1 MDHAGRAVTVTSPG
15 VRRKFTLCSMDGLEW
30 PRPLT
35 GRPDAAAA
43 VLLPSSSPLG
53 NSTMP
58 GMPSRKS
65 ADAPAPTGFLGPDR
79 NWHLGAGLM
88 TAATAVAFTIWAF
101 THTGTDINVLLLI
114 LAIAFG
120 LFMAF
125 NIGGNDVANSFGT
138 SVGAGTLTMK
148 QALVVAAVFEVSGAV
163 LAGGSVTETVRSG
176 IVDIEAMDV
185 DPFSFAY
192 IMMAALLGAAVW
204 LLLATRMGWPV
215 STTHAIIG
223 GIVGA
228 AVTTGVVTGSGGFE
242 MVQWG
247 EIGQIAISWV
257 LSPLLGGVAAY
268 LLFGLIKRHILTPAA
283 RAIVLGS
290 RGFDDAEDDED
301 DGDEDGT
308 GRHVPGYER
317 VTELQQ
323 SAFAESAALDLT
335 PGSPGAEL
343 AEQASHLSKK
353 ERKAARKVERRAAYH
368 ALEKRVPP
376 LAAVGAVLLA
386 AMLVFKGL
394 DNTGLTISTGGGVLM
409 LIMLAIGVWIAT
421 TVFAR
426 ALKKQSISRATFIMF
441 SWMQVFTA
449 CAFAF
454 SHGAND
460 IANAVGPFAAVLEVL
475 RTGAIS
481 SEAAVPTAVLAAF
494 GVALISGLWFVGR
507 KVIHTVGTGLT
518 AMHPSSGFAAELAA
532 ATIVLLAS
540 VLGLPVSS
548 THILIGA
555 VLGVGIVNHAANW
568 KLMRP
573 IFLAWIITLPA
584 AASIGAVVVL
594 VLRAMF

>member
-1 MDHAGRAVTVTSPG
+1 MARTSAQ
-15 VRRKFTLCSMDGLEW
+15 D
-30 PRPLT
+30 
-35 GRPDAAAA
+35 
-43 VLLPSSSPLG
+43 
-53 NSTMP
+53 ST
-58 GMPSRKS
+58 
-65 ADAPAPTGFLGPDR
+65 DAPVTQGFLGPDR
-79 NWHLGAGLM
+79 NWHVGAGLM
-88 TAATAVAFTIWAF
+88 TLATVVAFTIWAF
-101 THTGTDINVLLLI
+101 THTGTDVNAFLLI

-176 IVDIEAMDV
+176 IVDLEGMSI
-185 DPFSFAY
+185 DPLAFAL
-192 IMMAALLGAAVW
+192 IMMSALLGAAVW

-228 AVTTGVVTGSGGFE
+228 AVTTGLVTGTGGFA

-247 EIGQIAISWV
+247 EIGKIAVSWI
-257 LSPLLGGVAAY
+257 LSPLLGGIASF
-268 LLFGLIKRHILTPAA
+268 LLFGAIKRRILAPAA
-283 RAIVLGS
+283 RAIALGS
-290 RGFDDAEDDED
+290 RGYDDAEDDED
-301 DGDEDGT
+301 DDDEEDDADESWQ
-308 GRHVPGYER
+308 RHVPASER
-317 VTELQQ
+317 MTELQQ

-335 PGSPGAEL
+335 PGGPGAEL
-343 AEQASHLSKK
+343 IEASADLTKK
-353 ERKAARKVERRAAYH
+353 ERKAARKVERKAAYH

-376 LAAVGAVLLA
+376 LAAGAAMLLA

-394 DNTGLTISTGGGVLM
+394 DNVGLNISVGGGVLM
-409 LIMLAIGVWIAT
+409 LVMLALGVWMAT
-421 TVFAR
+421 TIFAR

-460 IANAVGPFAAVLEVL
+460 IANAIGPFVAVLDVL
-475 RTGAIS
+475 KTGQIGA
-481 SEAAVPTAVLAAF
+481 EAAVPTAALIAF
-494 GVALISGLWFVGR
+494 GVALVSGLWFVGR

-568 KLMRP
+568 RLMRP

-584 AASIGAVVVL
+584 AAGIGAAVVL
-594 VLRAMF
+594 LLRAMF

>member
-1 MDHAGRAVTVTSPG
+1 
-15 VRRKFTLCSMDGLEW
+15 
-30 PRPLT
+30 
-35 GRPDAAAA
+35 
-43 VLLPSSSPLG
+43 
-53 NSTMP
+53 MP
-58 GMPSRKS
+58 PQKT
-65 ADAPAPTGFLGPDR
+65 ADAPVSSGLLGPDR

-88 TAATAVAFTIWAF
+88 TLATVVAFTIWAF
-101 THTGTDINVLLLI
+101 AHTGSGANSFLLVLGV
-114 LAIAFG
+114 AFG

-176 IVDIEAMDV
+176 IVDIDAMHV
-185 DPFSFAY
+185 DPLSFAL

-204 LLLATRMGWPV
+204 LLLATKMGWPV

-228 AVTTGVVTGSGGFE
+228 AVTTGAVTGTGGLG

-257 LSPLLGGVAAY
+257 LSPLLGGLSAY
-268 LLFGLIKRHILTPAA
+268 LLFGAIKRHILAPSA
-283 RAIVLGS
+283 RAIALGS
-290 RGFDDAEDDED
+290 RGFDDAEDDDEDED
-301 DGDEDGT
+301 DEDDDPRG
-308 GRHVPGYER
+308 HVAGYER

-323 SAFAESAALDLT
+323 AAFAESAALDLT
-335 PGSPGAEL
+335 PGGPGAEL
-343 AEQASHLSKK
+343 AEQAAHLSKK
-353 ERKAARKVERRAAYH
+353 DRKAARKIERKAAYH

-376 LAAVGAVLLA
+376 LAAGAAVLLA

-394 DNTGLTISTGGGVLM
+394 KNVGLDISLGGGILM
-409 LIMLAIGVWIAT
+409 LVMIALGVWMAT

-460 IANAVGPFAAVLEVL
+460 IANAVGPFAAVLDVL

-481 SEAAVPTAVLAAF
+481 EEAAVPTAVLAAF
-494 GVALISGLWFVGR
+494 GIALVSGLWFVGR

-532 ATIVLLAS
+532 ATVVLLAS

-573 IFLAWIITLPA
+573 IALAWIITLPA
-584 AASIGAVVVL
+584 AAGIGAVVVL
-594 VLRAMF
+594 VLRAIF

>member
-1 MDHAGRAVTVTSPG
+1 MARTSAQ
-15 VRRKFTLCSMDGLEW
+15 D
-30 PRPLT
+30 
-35 GRPDAAAA
+35 
-43 VLLPSSSPLG
+43 
-53 NSTMP
+53 ST
-58 GMPSRKS
+58 
-65 ADAPAPTGFLGPDR
+65 DAPVTQGFLGPDR
-79 NWHLGAGLM
+79 SWHVGAGLL
-88 TAATAVAFTIWAF
+88 TLATVVAFTIWAF
-101 THTGTDINVLLLI
+101 THTGTDVNAFLLI

-176 IVDIEAMDV
+176 IVDLEGMAI
-185 DPFSFAY
+185 DPLAFAL
-192 IMMAALLGAAVW
+192 IMMSALLGAAVW

-228 AVTTGVVTGSGGFE
+228 AVTTGLVTGTGGFA

-247 EIGQIAISWV
+247 EIGKIAVSWI
-257 LSPLLGGVAAY
+257 LSPLLGGIASF
-268 LLFGLIKRHILTPAA
+268 LLFGAIKRRILAPAA
-283 RAIVLGS
+283 RAIALGS
-290 RGFDDAEDDED
+290 RGYDDAEDDED
-301 DGDEDGT
+301 DDEEDDADESWQ
-308 GRHVPGYER
+308 RHVPASER
-317 VTELQQ
+317 MTELQQ

-335 PGSPGAEL
+335 PGGPGAEL
-343 AEQASHLSKK
+343 IEASANLTKK
-353 ERKAARKVERRAAYH
+353 ERKAARKVERKAAYH

-376 LAAVGAVLLA
+376 LAAGAAMLLA

-394 DNTGLTISTGGGVLM
+394 DNVGLNISVGGGVLM
-409 LIMLAIGVWIAT
+409 LVMLALGVWMAT
-421 TVFAR
+421 TIFAR

-460 IANAVGPFAAVLEVL
+460 IANAIGPFVAVLDVL
-475 RTGAIS
+475 KTGQIGA
-481 SEAAVPTAVLAAF
+481 EAAVPTAALIAF
-494 GVALISGLWFVGR
+494 GVALVSGLWFVGR

-568 KLMRP
+568 RLMRP

-584 AASIGAVVVL
+584 AAGIGAAVVL
-594 VLRAMF
+594 VLRAIF

>member
-1 MDHAGRAVTVTSPG
+1 MARTSDQ
-15 VRRKFTLCSMDGLEW
+15 RT
-30 PRPLT
+30 T
-35 GRPDAAAA
+35 
-43 VLLPSSSPLG
+43 
-53 NSTMP
+53 
-58 GMPSRKS
+58 
-65 ADAPAPTGFLGPDR
+65 DAPVAQGFLGPDR

-88 TAATAVAFTIWAF
+88 TLATVVAFTIWAF
-101 THTGTDINVLLLI
+101 THTGTDVNAFLLV

-176 IVDIEAMDV
+176 IVDLGGMSI
-185 DPFSFAY
+185 DPLAFAL
-192 IMMAALLGAAVW
+192 IMMSALLGAAVW
-204 LLLATRMGWPV
+204 LLLATKMGWPV

-228 AVTTGVVTGSGGFE
+228 AVTTGISTGTGGFA

-247 EIGQIAISWV
+247 EIGKIAISWV
-257 LSPLLGGVAAY
+257 LSPLLGGIASF
-268 LLFGLIKRHILTPAA
+268 LLFGAIKRRILAPAA
-283 RAIVLGS
+283 RAIALGS
-290 RGFDDAEDDED
+290 RGYDDAEDDDEDDEDDDAEDDEQ
-301 DGDEDGT
+301 
-308 GRHVPGYER
+308 RHVPASER

-323 SAFAESAALDLT
+323 SAFAESAALDIT
-335 PGSPGAEL
+335 PGGPGAEL
-343 AEQASHLSKK
+343 VENAANLTKK
-353 ERKAARKVERRAAYH
+353 ERKAARKVERKAAYH

-376 LAAVGAVLLA
+376 LAAGAAVLLA

-394 DNTGLTISTGGGVLM
+394 DNVGLNISVGGGVLM
-409 LIMLAIGVWIAT
+409 LLMLALGVWMAT

-460 IANAVGPFAAVLEVL
+460 IANAIGPFVAVLDVL
-475 RTGAIS
+475 KTGAIGE
-481 SEAAVPTAVLAAF
+481 EAAVPSAALIAF
-494 GVALISGLWFVGR
+494 GIALISGLWFVGR

-584 AASIGAVVVL
+584 AAGIGAVVVL
-594 VLRAMF
+594 VLRAIF

>member
-1 MDHAGRAVTVTSPG
+1 MARTSAQ
-15 VRRKFTLCSMDGLEW
+15 D
-30 PRPLT
+30 
-35 GRPDAAAA
+35 
-43 VLLPSSSPLG
+43 
-53 NSTMP
+53 ST
-58 GMPSRKS
+58 
-65 ADAPAPTGFLGPDR
+65 DAPVTQGFLGPDR
-79 NWHLGAGLM
+79 SWHLGAGLM
-88 TAATAVAFTIWAF
+88 TLATVVAFTIWAF
-101 THTGTDINVLLLI
+101 THTGTDVNAFLLI

-176 IVDIEAMDV
+176 IVDLGGMAI
-185 DPFSFAY
+185 DPLAFAL
-192 IMMAALLGAAVW
+192 IMMSALLGAAVW

-228 AVTTGVVTGSGGFE
+228 AVTTGLVTGTGGFA

-247 EIGQIAISWV
+247 EIGKIAVSWI
-257 LSPLLGGVAAY
+257 LSPLLGGIASF
-268 LLFGLIKRHILTPAA
+268 LLFGAIKRRILAPAA
-283 RAIVLGS
+283 RAIALGS
-290 RGFDDAEDDED
+290 RGYDDAEDDDDDDDDDEED
-301 DGDEDGT
+301 DADESWQ
-308 GRHVPGYER
+308 RHVPASER
-317 VTELQQ
+317 MTELQQ

-335 PGSPGAEL
+335 PGGPGAEL
-343 AEQASHLSKK
+343 IEASADLTKK
-353 ERKAARKVERRAAYH
+353 ERKAARKVERKAAYH

-376 LAAVGAVLLA
+376 LAAGAAMLLA

-394 DNTGLTISTGGGVLM
+394 DNVGLNISVGGGVLM
-409 LIMLAIGVWIAT
+409 LVMLALGVWMAT
-421 TVFAR
+421 TIFAR

-460 IANAVGPFAAVLEVL
+460 IANAIGPFVAVLDVL
-475 RTGAIS
+475 KTGQIGA
-481 SEAAVPTAVLAAF
+481 EAAVPTAALIAF
-494 GVALISGLWFVGR
+494 GIALVSGLWFVGR

-568 KLMRP
+568 RLMRP

-584 AASIGAVVVL
+584 AAGIGAAVVL

>member
-1 MDHAGRAVTVTSPG
+1 
-15 VRRKFTLCSMDGLEW
+15 
-30 PRPLT
+30 
-35 GRPDAAAA
+35 
-43 VLLPSSSPLG
+43 
-53 NSTMP
+53 MP
-58 GMPSRKS
+58 GTPPQTTT
-65 ADAPAPTGFLGPDR
+65 DAPSGAGFLGPDR

-88 TAATAVAFTIWAF
+88 TLATVVAFTIWSFSYAGTNVNAF
-101 THTGTDINVLLLI
+101 LLI
-114 LAIAFG
+114 LAIAVG
-120 LFMAF
+120 MFMAF

-176 IVDIEAMDV
+176 IVDIDGMHMD
-185 DPFSFAY
+185 PLSFAY
-192 IMMAALLGAAVW
+192 IMMAALLGAGVW

-228 AVTTGVVTGSGGFE
+228 AVTTGVVTGTGGFG

-247 EIGQIAISWV
+247 EIGQIVISWV
-257 LSPLLGGVAAY
+257 LSPLLGGVTAY
-268 LLFGLIKRHILTPAA
+268 LLFGAIKRHILAPAA
-283 RAIVLGS
+283 RAIALGS
-290 RGFDDAEDDED
+290 RGFDDAEDDDED
-301 DGDEDGT
+301 DEDAEDAEDEQS
-308 GRHVPGYER
+308 RHVPGYER

-335 PGSPGAEL
+335 PGGPGAEL
-343 AEQASHLSKK
+343 AEQASHLSKR
-353 ERKAARKVERRAAYH
+353 ERKAARKLERKRAYH

-376 LAAVGAVLLA
+376 LAAGAAVLLA

-394 DNTGLTISTGGGVLM
+394 KNVGLDISLGGGVL
-409 LIMLAIGVWIAT
+409 LLVMLALAVWMAT

-460 IANAVGPFAAVLEVL
+460 IANAIGPFVAVLDVL
-475 RTGAIS
+475 RTGAIGE
-481 SEAAVPTAVLAAF
+481 EAAVPTAALVAF
-494 GVALISGLWFVGR
+494 GIALISGLWFVGR

-555 VLGVGIVNHAANW
+555 VLGVGMVNHAANW
-568 KLMRP
+568 RLMRP

-584 AASIGAVVVL
+584 AAGIGAVVVL

>member
-1 MDHAGRAVTVTSPG
+1 MARTSAQ
-15 VRRKFTLCSMDGLEW
+15 D
-30 PRPLT
+30 
-35 GRPDAAAA
+35 
-43 VLLPSSSPLG
+43 
-53 NSTMP
+53 ST
-58 GMPSRKS
+58 
-65 ADAPAPTGFLGPDR
+65 DAPVTQGFLGPDR
-79 NWHLGAGLM
+79 SWHLGAGLM
-88 TAATAVAFTIWAF
+88 TLATVVAFTIWAF
-101 THTGTDINVLLLI
+101 THTGTDVNAFLLI

-176 IVDIEAMDV
+176 IVDLGGMAI
-185 DPFSFAY
+185 DPLAFAL
-192 IMMAALLGAAVW
+192 IMMSALLGAAVW

-228 AVTTGVVTGSGGFE
+228 AVTTGLVTGTGGFA

-247 EIGQIAISWV
+247 EIGKIAVSWI
-257 LSPLLGGVAAY
+257 LSPLLGGIASF
-268 LLFGLIKRHILTPAA
+268 LLFGAIKRRILAPAA
-283 RAIVLGS
+283 RAIALGS
-290 RGFDDAEDDED
+290 RGYDDAEDDDDDDED
-301 DGDEDGT
+301 DDADESWQ
-308 GRHVPGYER
+308 RHVPASER
-317 VTELQQ
+317 MTELQQ

-343 AEQASHLSKK
+343 IEASADLTKK
-353 ERKAARKVERRAAYH
+353 ERKAARKVERKAAYH

-376 LAAVGAVLLA
+376 LAAGAAMLLA

-394 DNTGLTISTGGGVLM
+394 DNVGLNISVGGGVLM
-409 LIMLAIGVWIAT
+409 LVMLALGVWMAT
-421 TVFAR
+421 TIFAR

-460 IANAVGPFAAVLEVL
+460 IANAIGPFVAVLDVL
-475 RTGAIS
+475 KTGQIGA
-481 SEAAVPTAVLAAF
+481 EAAVPTAALIAF
-494 GVALISGLWFVGR
+494 GVALVSGLWFVGR

-568 KLMRP
+568 RLMRP

-584 AASIGAVVVL
+584 AAGIGAAVVL

>member
-1 MDHAGRAVTVTSPG
+1 MARTSAQ
-15 VRRKFTLCSMDGLEW
+15 D
-30 PRPLT
+30 
-35 GRPDAAAA
+35 
-43 VLLPSSSPLG
+43 
-53 NSTMP
+53 ST
-58 GMPSRKS
+58 
-65 ADAPAPTGFLGPDR
+65 DAPVTQGFLGPDR
-79 NWHLGAGLM
+79 NWHVGAGLM
-88 TAATAVAFTIWAF
+88 TLATVVAFTIWAF
-101 THTGTDINVLLLI
+101 THTGTDVNAFLLI

-176 IVDIEAMDV
+176 IVDLEGMAI
-185 DPFSFAY
+185 DPLAFAL
-192 IMMAALLGAAVW
+192 IMMSALLGAAVW

-228 AVTTGVVTGSGGFE
+228 AVTTGLVTGTGGFA

-247 EIGQIAISWV
+247 EIGKIAVSWI
-257 LSPLLGGVAAY
+257 LSPLLGGIASF
-268 LLFGLIKRHILTPAA
+268 LLFGAIKRRILAPAA
-283 RAIVLGS
+283 RAIALGS
-290 RGFDDAEDDED
+290 RGYDDAEDDDDDDEED
-301 DGDEDGT
+301 DADESWQ
-308 GRHVPGYER
+308 RHVPASER
-317 VTELQQ
+317 MTELQQ

-335 PGSPGAEL
+335 PGGPGAEL
-343 AEQASHLSKK
+343 IEASADLTKK
-353 ERKAARKVERRAAYH
+353 ERKAARKVERKAAYH

-376 LAAVGAVLLA
+376 LAAGAAMLLA

-394 DNTGLTISTGGGVLM
+394 DNVGLNISVGGGVLM
-409 LIMLAIGVWIAT
+409 LVMLALGVWMAT
-421 TVFAR
+421 TIFAR

-460 IANAVGPFAAVLEVL
+460 IANAIGPFVAVLDVL
-475 RTGAIS
+475 KTGQIGA
-481 SEAAVPTAVLAAF
+481 EAAVPTAALIAF
-494 GVALISGLWFVGR
+494 GVALVSGLWFVGR

-568 KLMRP
+568 RLMRP

-584 AASIGAVVVL
+584 AAGIGAAVVL

>member
-1 MDHAGRAVTVTSPG
+1 MTLATV
-15 VRRKFTLCSMDGLEW
+15 
-30 PRPLT
+30 
-35 GRPDAAAA
+35 
-43 VLLPSSSPLG
+43 
-53 NSTMP
+53 
-58 GMPSRKS
+58 
-65 ADAPAPTGFLGPDR
+65 
-79 NWHLGAGLM
+79 
-88 TAATAVAFTIWAF
+88 VAFTIWSF
-101 THTGTDINVLLLI
+101 THTGTDVNAFLLI

-163 LAGGSVTETVRSG
+163 IAGGSVTETVRSG
-176 IVDIEAMDV
+176 IVDLEGMAIE
-185 DPFSFAY
+185 PLSFAL
-192 IMMAALLGAAVW
+192 IMMSALLGAAVW
-204 LLLATRMGWPV
+204 LLLATKMGWPV

-228 AVTTGVVTGSGGFE
+228 AVTTGIVTGSGGFS

-247 EIGQIAISWV
+247 EIGKIAVSWV
-257 LSPLLGGVAAY
+257 ISPLLGGIASF
-268 LLFGLIKRHILTPAA
+268 LLFGAIKRHILAPAA
-283 RAIVLGS
+283 RAIALGS
-290 RGFDDAEDDED
+290 RGYDDAEDDED
-301 DGDEDGT
+301 EDTDDEEEEQ
-308 GRHVPGYER
+308 RHVPASER

-343 AEQASHLSKK
+343 VDRSANLSKK
-353 ERKAARKVERRAAYH
+353 ERKAARKVERKAAYH

-376 LAAVGAVLLA
+376 LAAGAAVLLS

-394 DNTGLTISTGGGVLM
+394 NNLGLEIPLGGG
-409 LIMLAIGVWIAT
+409 ILALAMIALGVWMAT

-426 ALKKQSISRATFIMF
+426 ALKKQTISRATFIMF

-460 IANAVGPFAAVLEVL
+460 IANAIGPFVAVLDVL
-475 RTGAIS
+475 KTGAIGA
-481 SEAAVPTAVLAAF
+481 EASVPTAALVAF
-494 GVALISGLWFVGR
+494 GIALVSGLWFVGR

-555 VLGVGIVNHAANW
+555 VLGVGVVNHAANW
-568 KLMRP
+568 RLMRP
-573 IFLAWIITLPA
+573 IALAWIITLPA
-584 AASIGAVVVL
+584 AAGIGAVVVL
-594 VLRAMF
+594 VLRAIF

>member
-1 MDHAGRAVTVTSPG
+1 
-15 VRRKFTLCSMDGLEW
+15 
-30 PRPLT
+30 
-35 GRPDAAAA
+35 
-43 VLLPSSSPLG
+43 
-53 NSTMP
+53 MP
-58 GMPSRKS
+58 GSTSQKPSGTPAS
-65 ADAPAPTGFLGPDR
+65 AGFLGPDR

-88 TAATAVAFTIWAF
+88 TLATVVAFTIWSF
-101 THTGTDINVLLLI
+101 SHTGTDVNALLLI

-176 IVDIEAMDV
+176 IVDIDGMHV
-185 DPFSFAY
+185 DPLSFAL
-192 IMMAALLGAAVW
+192 IMMSALLGAAVW
-204 LLLATRMGWPV
+204 LMLATRMGWPV

-228 AVTTGVVTGSGGFE
+228 AVTTGVVTGSGGFG

-247 EIGQIAISWV
+247 EIGKIAVSWV
-257 LSPLLGGVAAY
+257 LSPLLGGIASF
-268 LLFGLIKRHILTPAA
+268 LLFGAIKRHILGPAA
-283 RAIVLGS
+283 RAIALGS

-301 DGDEDGT
+301 EDEEDEEDQ
-308 GRHVPGYER
+308 RHVAGYER
-317 VTELQQ
+317 VSELQQ

-343 AEQASHLSKK
+343 AEQAAELSKK
-353 ERKAARKVERRAAYH
+353 ERKAARKVERKAAYY

-376 LAAVGAVLLA
+376 LAAGASVLLA

-394 DNTGLTISTGGGVLM
+394 DNVGLNISVGGGVLM
-409 LIMLAIGVWIAT
+409 LTMLALGVWMAT

-460 IANAVGPFAAVLEVL
+460 IANAIGPFAAVLDVL
-475 RTGAIS
+475 KTGEIS
-481 SEAAVPTAVLAAF
+481 AEAAVPTAALVAF
-494 GVALISGLWFVGR
+494 GIALISGLWFVGR
-507 KVIHTVGTGLT
+507 RVIHTVGTGLT
-518 AMHPSSGFAAELAA
+518 SMHPSSGFAAELAA

-568 KLMRP
+568 KLMKP

-584 AASIGAVVVL
+584 AAAIGAVVVL
-594 VLRAMF
+594 VLRAIF

>member
-1 MDHAGRAVTVTSPG
+1 MPG
-15 VRRKFTLCSMDGLEW
+15 STAQRS
-30 PRPLT
+30 
-35 GRPDAAAA
+35 PDA
-43 VLLPSSSPLG
+43 PSS
-53 NSTMP
+53 
-58 GMPSRKS
+58 
-65 ADAPAPTGFLGPDR
+65 AGFLGPDR

-88 TAATAVAFTIWAF
+88 TLATVVAFSIWSF
-101 THTGTDINVLLLI
+101 SQSGTDVNAFLLI

-176 IVDIEAMDV
+176 IVDIDGMDM
-185 DPFSFAY
+185 DPMSFAY
-192 IMMAALLGAAVW
+192 IMMAALAGAAIW

-215 STTHAIIG
+215 STTHALIG

-228 AVTTGVVTGSGGFE
+228 AVTTGVVTGTGGFG
-242 MVQWG
+242 MVRWS
-247 EIGQIAISWV
+247 EIGKIAMSWV
-257 LSPLLGGVAAY
+257 LSPLLGAISAY
-268 LLFGLIKRHILTPAA
+268 LLFGAIKRHILGPAA
-283 RAIVLGS
+283 RAIALGS
-290 RGFDDAEDDED
+290 RGYDDAEDDDDDDDDED
-301 DGDEDGT
+301 DEDES
-308 GRHVPGYER
+308 RHVSGHQR
-317 VTELQQ
+317 VGELQQ
-323 SAFAESAALDLT
+323 SAFAESAALDLS
-335 PGSPGAEL
+335 PGSSGAQFVERAQSL
-343 AEQASHLSKK
+343 RKK
-353 ERKAARKVERRAAYH
+353 ERKAARKVERKAAYH

-376 LAAVGAVLLA
+376 LAAGAAVLLA

-394 DNTGLTISTGGGVLM
+394 DNVGLNISVGGAVL
-409 LIMLAIGVWIAT
+409 LLTMLALGVWMAT

-426 ALKKQSISRATFIMF
+426 ALKKQTISRATFIMF

-460 IANAVGPFAAVLEVL
+460 IANAVGPFAAVLDVL
-475 RTGAIS
+475 RTGEIGQ
-481 SEAAVPTAVLAAF
+481 EAAVPTAVLVAF
-494 GVALISGLWFVGR
+494 GIALVSGLWFVGR

-584 AASIGAVVVL
+584 AATIGAVMVL
-594 VLRAMF
+594 VLRATF

>member
-1 MDHAGRAVTVTSPG
+1 MSPTP
-15 VRRKFTLCSMDGLEW
+15 VQQHS
-30 PRPLT
+30 
-35 GRPDAAAA
+35 
-43 VLLPSSSPLG
+43 
-53 NSTMP
+53 
-58 GMPSRKS
+58 
-65 ADAPAPTGFLGPDR
+65 DAPVTGGFLGPDR

-88 TAATAVAFTIWAF
+88 TAATVVAFTIWSF
-101 THTGTDINVLLLI
+101 THAGGEVNALLLI

-148 QALVVAAVFEVSGAV
+148 QALLVAAVFEVSGAV

-176 IVDIEAMDV
+176 IVDIDGMHMD
-185 DPFSFAY
+185 PQSFAY
-192 IMMAALLGAAVW
+192 IMMSALLGAAVW
-204 LLLATRMGWPV
+204 LLLATKMGWPV

-228 AVTTGVVTGSGGFE
+228 AVTTGLVTGTGGLE
-242 MVQWG
+242 MVQWS
-247 EIGQIAISWV
+247 EIGKIAISWI
-257 LSPLLGGVAAY
+257 LSPLLGGVTAF
-268 LLFGLIKRHILTPAA
+268 LLFGAIKRHILAPAS
-283 RAIVLGS
+283 RAIALGS
-290 RGFDDAEDDED
+290 RGFDDDEDDED
-301 DGDEDGT
+301 DDEADEED

-317 VTELQQ
+317 VSELQQ

-335 PGSPGAEL
+335 PGGPGAEL
-343 AEQASHLSKK
+343 AQHASTLTKK
-353 ERKAARKVERRAAYH
+353 ERKAARKVERKAAYH

-376 LAAVGAVLLA
+376 LAAGAAVVIA
-386 AMLVFKGL
+386 GMLVFKGL
-394 DNTGLTISTGGGVLM
+394 KNVGLDISIGGGVLL
-409 LIMLAIGVWIAT
+409 LIMVAMGVWMAV

-449 CAFAF
+449 SAFAF

-460 IANAVGPFAAVLEVL
+460 IANAVGPFAAVLDVL
-475 RTGAIS
+475 STGEIS
-481 SEAAVPTAVLAAF
+481 EEAAVPTAVLAAF
-494 GVALISGLWFVGR
+494 GVALVSGLWFVGR
-507 KVIHTVGTGLT
+507 RVIATVGTGLT
-518 AMHPSSGFAAELAA
+518 SMHPSSGFAAELAA
-532 ATIVLLAS
+532 AGVVLLAS

-594 VLRAMF
+594 VLRAAF